1 METFAYLHTACV
13 YEEPEAAQLTFNVDR
28 LNLKLLSSQAGLLL
42 LQLLVPAAIL
52 MVAGH
57 ASALQV
63 GDRGASVTNLQDQLR
78 SAGYFNRSSTGIYA
92 SITAD
97 AVRRFQA
104 SRGLTV
110 DGIAGPATLRALRG
124 ESLPVSGNVRP
135 ISYGGGLR
143 LGSRGAEVSALQQ
156 QLSDLGYYV
165 SVDGIFGPATDR
177 AVRSFQASNGLSA
190 DGIVGSATRNALAS
204 GVSDN
209 GVNVS
214 FPQPSF
220 PQPSF
225 PQPTYPVNP
234 IGNTAAISSTRKR
247 YVVVVPARGNRTL
260 SQVRAVVPS
269 AVYTASNLGKYV
281 QAGAFDQRG
290 FAEARATLLRA
301 NKLDAQVRY
310 F

>member
-1 METFAYLHTACV
+1 
-13 YEEPEAAQLTFNVDR
+13 
-28 LNLKLLSSQAGLLL
+28 LL

-52 MVAGH
+52 LVAGH

-110 DGIAGPATLRALRG
+110 DGIAGPATQRALRAQ
-124 ESLPVSGNVRP
+124 SLSVSEGNYRP
-135 ISYGGGLR
+135 ISYSSGLR

-156 QLSDLGYYV
+156 QLSNLGYYV
-165 SVDGIFGPATDR
+165 SVDGVFGPATDQ
-177 AVRSFQASNGLSA
+177 AVRRFQASNRLSA
-190 DGIVGSATRNALAS
+190 DGIVGSATRNALYS
-204 GVSDN
+204 SVNDN
-209 GVNVS
+209 GTNV
-214 FPQPSF
+214 
-220 PQPSF
+220 SF
-225 PQPTYPVNP
+225 PQPTYPIYTPGETV
-234 IGNTAAISSTRKR
+234 AVSSTRRR
-247 YVVVVPARGNRTL
+247 YVVVVPARGSGTL
-260 SQVRAVVPS
+260 SKVRAVVPS
-269 AVYTASNLGKYV
+269 AVYAASHLGKYV

-290 FAEARATLLRA
+290 YAEARATLLRA

>member
-13 YEEPEAAQLTFNVDR
+13 YEEPDAVELTLKVDR

-52 MVAGH
+52 LVAGH

-78 SAGYFNRSSTGIYA
+78 SAGYFNRRSTGIYA

-110 DGIAGPATLRALRG
+110 DGIAGPATQRALRDQ
-124 ESLPVSGNVRP
+124 SLSVSGGIYRP

-214 FPQPSF
+214 FPQPTY
-220 PQPSF
+220 
-225 PQPTYPVNP
+225 PTYSSGGDTPAV
-234 IGNTAAISSTRKR
+234 SSTRKR
-247 YVVVVPARGNRTL
+247 YVVVVPAKGSRTL

>member
-13 YEEPEAAQLTFNVDR
+13 YEEPEAELRLNVDR
-28 LNLKLLSSQAGLLL
+28 LNLKLLSTQAGLLL

-52 MVAGH
+52 IVAGH

-78 SAGYFNRSSTGIYA
+78 SVGYFNRRSTGIYA

-110 DGIAGPATLRALRG
+110 DGIAGPTTLRALRG

-135 ISYGGGLR
+135 ISYSSGLR
-143 LGSRGAEVSALQQ
+143 LGSRGSEVSALQQ
-156 QLSDLGYYV
+156 QLNNVGYYV
-165 SVDGIFGPATDR
+165 SVDGVFGPDTDR
-177 AVRSFQASNGLSA
+177 AVRSFQASNRLVT
-190 DGIVGSATRNALAS
+190 DGVVGPATRNALAS
-204 GVSDN
+204 GVDGN
-209 GVNVS
+209 GVSVS
-214 FPQPSF
+214 FPE
-220 PQPSF
+220 
-225 PQPTYPVNP
+225 PTFSNNLS
-234 IGNTAAISSTRKR
+234 GSSAAVSSVRKR
-247 YVVVVPARGNRTL
+247 YVVVVPARGSSTL
-260 SQVRAVVPS
+260 SQVRAVFPG
-269 AVYTASNLGKYV
+269 AVYAASNLGKYV
-281 QAGAFDQRG
+281 QAGAFDERG
-290 FAEARATLLRA
+290 YAEARATLLRA

>member
-13 YEEPEAAQLTFNVDR
+13 YEEPEAAALTLNVDR
-28 LNLKLLSSQAGLLL
+28 LNLTLWSSQAGLLL

-52 MVAGH
+52 LVAGH

-110 DGIAGPATLRALRG
+110 DGIAGPATQRALRAQ
-124 ESLPVSGNVRP
+124 SLSVSEGNYRP
-135 ISYGGGLR
+135 ISYSSGLR
-143 LGSRGAEVSALQQ
+143 LGSRGAEVSAIQQ
-156 QLSDLGYYV
+156 QLSNLGYYV
-165 SVDGIFGPATDR
+165 SVDGVFGPATDQ
-177 AVRSFQASNGLSA
+177 AVRSFQASNRLSA
-190 DGIVGSATRNALAS
+190 DGIVGSATRNALYS
-204 GVSDN
+204 GVNDN
-209 GVNVS
+209 GTNV
-214 FPQPSF
+214 
-220 PQPSF
+220 SF
-225 PQPTYPVNP
+225 PQPTYPTYP
-234 IGNTAAISSTRKR
+234 TYSSGGDTAAVSSTRKR

-269 AVYTASNLGKYV
+269 AVYAASNLGKYV

>member
-13 YEEPEAAQLTFNVDR
+13 YEEPEAAALTLNVDR
-28 LNLKLLSSQAGLLL
+28 LNLKLWSSQAGLLL

-52 MVAGH
+52 LVAGH

-110 DGIAGPATLRALRG
+110 DGIAGPATQRALRAQ
-124 ESLPVSGNVRP
+124 SLSVSEGNYRP
-135 ISYGGGLR
+135 ISYGSGLR

-156 QLSDLGYYV
+156 QLSNLGYYV
-165 SVDGIFGPATDR
+165 SVDGVFGPATDQ
-177 AVRSFQASNGLSA
+177 AVRSFQASNRLSA
-190 DGIVGSATRNALAS
+190 DGIVGSATRNALYS
-204 GVSDN
+204 GVNDN
-209 GVNVS
+209 GTNV
-214 FPQPSF
+214 
-220 PQPSF
+220 SF
-225 PQPTYPVNP
+225 PQPTYPTYP
-234 IGNTAAISSTRKR
+234 TYSSGGDTAAVSSTRRR

-269 AVYTASNLGKYV
+269 AVYAASNLGKYV

>member
-13 YEEPEAAQLTFNVDR
+13 YEEPDAIELTLKVDR
-28 LNLKLLSSQAGLLL
+28 LNLKLLSTQAGLLL

-52 MVAGH
+52 IVAGH

-110 DGIAGPATLRALRG
+110 DGIAGPATQRALRG
-124 ESLPVSGNVRP
+124 QSLPVSGGNYRP
-135 ISYGGGLR
+135 ISYSGGLR

-204 GVSDN
+204 GVNDN

-214 FPQPSF
+214 FPQPTY
-220 PQPSF
+220 
-225 PQPTYPVNP
+225 PTYPSSLPN
-234 IGNTAAISSTRKR
+234 NTTAVSSTRRR
-247 YVVVVPARGNRTL
+247 YVVVVPASGSRTL

-269 AVYTASNLGKYV
+269 AVYTASNLGRYV